1 VTERTTAS
9 SARRKLAWLAIIAIF
24 FGGLLSWGSLTNQPG
39 ASFAP
44 ELALDLQ
51 GGTQLILTPT
61 VGEGEE
67 ASLEQLNQ
75 AVSIIRQRID
85 GSGVGEAQVSVQG
98 EQNIVVAIPG
108 TPDANTLQL
117 IKASALLEFRPVLVT
132 GQSVPTAALDD
143 IGTEVE
149 GESVGDGAEG
159 ETEPNESEQ
168 TDVISPAPG
177 DLPDVPAVA
186 PTDASDP
193 NWITPALQAQY
204 DALDCSQPFRTPG
217 QVDDP
222 TKPLVTCDDFL
233 LSKFILGPVEVRGEN
248 IADATSGTITTQT
261 GASTNTWAVNL
272 EFDSEGTQAFGV
284 VTSRLFPLTEP
295 RNQFAIVLDGYVI
308 TAPRTNAVI
317 LNGQAQITG
326 SFTQETATILAD
338 QLKYGALPIGF
349 EVQSQENISATLG
362 TDSLRAGLIA
372 GLIGL
377 GLVVLYMLYQ
387 YRALSLVVVGSLVI
401 AGLLVYLAIA
411 FLSWRQ
417 GYRLSLA
424 GVAGLIVAIGI
435 TSDSFIVYFERIRD
449 ELRDGRTLETAVEA
463 AWTRAFRTVLVSAAV
478 SFTAAVVL
486 FLLTSA
492 NVRGFAFT
500 LGLITLLDLLIF
512 ILFTHPMVQLLA
524 RRQFFKSGSKWSG
537 FEVRSVANY
546 VGRGKFRE
554 PEGLPET
561 KIKSVSKEAKK
572 RQTIAERKAAASAQ
586 SEVKS

>member
-1 VTERTTAS
+1 VAENTTAI

-24 FGGLLSWGSLTNQPG
+24 FGGLLTWGSATEQPG

-85 GSGVGEAQVSVQG
+85 GSGVGEAQVTVQG

-132 GQSVPTAALDD
+132 GQSIP
-143 IGTEVE
+143 GTIEV
-149 GESVGDGAEG
+149 GEEAEVNSPDGAENG
-159 ETEPNESEQ
+159 SENGSEPQVEVVAEPELS
-168 TDVISPAPG
+168 
-177 DLPDVPAVA
+177 DVPAGTPV
-186 PTDASDP
+186 DASDP
-193 NWITPALQAQY
+193 LWITPALQAQF
-204 DALDCSQPFRTPG
+204 DALDCSQPFRAPG

-222 TKPLVTCDDFL
+222 EKPLVTCDDFL
-233 LSKFILGPVEVRGEN
+233 FTKYILGPVEVRGEN
-248 IADATSGTITTQT
+248 ISDASSGTITTQT

-272 EFDSEGTQAFGV
+272 EFDSIGSQEFGA
-284 VTSRLFPLTEP
+284 VTSRLFPLSEP

-377 GLVVLYMLYQ
+377 GLVMLYMLYQ
-387 YRALSLVVVGSLVI
+387 YRGLAVVVIGSLVI
-401 AGLLVYLAIA
+401 GALLVYLAIA

-424 GVAGLIVAIGI
+424 GVTGIVVAIGI
-435 TSDSFIVYFERIRD
+435 MSDSFIVYFERIRD
-449 ELRDGRTLETAVEA
+449 ELREGRTLEISVEA
-463 AWTRAFRTVLVSAAV
+463 AWNRALRTVLVSAAV

-486 FLLTSA
+486 YLLTSA

-500 LGLITLLDLLIF
+500 LGLITLIDLLVF
-512 ILFTHPMVQLLA
+512 VLFTHPMVQLFA
-524 RRQFFKSGSKWSG
+524 RTNFFKSGSKFSG
-537 FEVRSVANY
+537 FEVKAVAASY
-546 VGRGKFRE
+546 IGRGQFRA
-554 PEGLPET
+554 PSDV
-561 KIKSVSKEAKK
+561 KSPKVLSASKEAKK
-572 RQTIAERKAAASAQ
+572 RQTIAERKAAQ
-586 SEVKS
+586 IEVEKNG